1 VVKKADGTVLFSTVS
16 GTTPAKAPEAGVFT
30 VTTNGAL
37 SIKVSGQS
45 QPSYPANGV
54 TNYVITKYLEAGTYT
69 VYAEG
74 VDNVDSSVTA
84 KITTTFTVKDTQAKA
99 TAEVKANS
107 VDARATT
114 GSAVDA
120 VLGDSVIVKYGDY
133 TYTDRTDYTD
143 AHAGLEVCSIEG
155 TKNNGSSIVYNNN
168 AATVIGKGEGF
179 TVTKVTVWVNVGT
192 DDVPVWL
199 AVEVPDITG
208 YFSVNK

>member
-1 VVKKADGTVLFSTVS
+1 MVKKADGTVLFSTVS

-84 KITTTFTVKDTQAKA
+84 KSQQH
-99 TAEVKANS
+99 
-107 VDARATT
+107 
-114 GSAVDA
+114 
-120 VLGDSVIVKYGDY
+120 L
-133 TYTDRTDYTD
+133 
-143 AHAGLEVCSIEG
+143 L
-155 TKNNGSSIVYNNN
+155 
-168 AATVIGKGEGF
+168 
-179 TVTKVTVWVNVGT
+179 
-192 DDVPVWL
+192 
-199 AVEVPDITG
+199 
-208 YFSVNK
+208 

>member
-1 VVKKADGTVLFSTVS
+1 MVKKADGTVLFSTVS

-114 GSAVDA
+114 GSAYPSRKRMWFGEMIGWKIGEICPSQY
-120 VLGDSVIVKYGDY
+120 LERPG
-133 TYTDRTDYTD
+133 
-143 AHAGLEVCSIEG
+143 AGKRHNSGEHPLREMMRKFE
-155 TKNNGSSIVYNNN
+155 KARSS
-168 AATVIGKGEGF
+168 
-179 TVTKVTVWVNVGT
+179 
-192 DDVPVWL
+192 
-199 AVEVPDITG
+199 
-208 YFSVNK
+208 

>member
-1 VVKKADGTVLFSTVS
+1 MVKKADGTVLFSTVS

-114 GSAVDA
+114 GSAVSENSRKRMWRWCSRKR
-120 VLGDSVIVKYGDY
+120 GSIHWREPVKF
-133 TYTDRTDYTD
+133 
-143 AHAGLEVCSIEG
+143 
-155 TKNNGSSIVYNNN
+155 SS
-168 AATVIGKGEGF
+168 
-179 TVTKVTVWVNVGT
+179 
-192 DDVPVWL
+192 P
-199 AVEVPDITG
+199 
-208 YFSVNK
+208 S